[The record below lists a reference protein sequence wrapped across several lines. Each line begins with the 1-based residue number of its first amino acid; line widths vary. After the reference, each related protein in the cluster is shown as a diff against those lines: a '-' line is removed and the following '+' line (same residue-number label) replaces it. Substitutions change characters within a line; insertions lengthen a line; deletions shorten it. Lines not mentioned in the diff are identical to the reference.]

1 MTPIANVTPACPC
14 DAADCPGDGGGYYVS
29 LKRDRRVGL
38 LLGPF
43 ETHTEALARVRE
55 AFSKACDVDPWAAF
69 DAVGTVRMRDAYDRP
84 GVLNGLLSGSEGS
97 E

>member
-1 MTPIANVTPACPC
+1 MTPTANTAPACLCEAPE
-14 DAADCPGDGGGYYVS
+14 CPGNGGGYYVS

-43 ETHTEALARVRE
+43 ETHAEALAHARD
-55 AFSKACDVDPWAAF
+55 AFAKACDVDPWAAF
-69 DAVGTVRMRDAYDRP
+69 DAVGTVRMRDGYDRP
-84 GVLNGLLSGSEGS
+84 GVLNGLLGGSEGS